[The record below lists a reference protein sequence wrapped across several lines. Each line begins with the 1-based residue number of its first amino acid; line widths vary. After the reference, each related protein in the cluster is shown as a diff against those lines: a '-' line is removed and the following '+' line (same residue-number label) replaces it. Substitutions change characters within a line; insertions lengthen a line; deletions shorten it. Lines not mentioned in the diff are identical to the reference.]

1 MNKNSPMTGFEPRTS
16 GVRSHCSTEPQPLP
30 KLRLLTKKIFLLQFG
45 RVVIVLALYL
55 RNPRLNLEKKFI
67 FEAFILQKFFF
78 EINKYKL
85 KKLAHFLAL
94 FLYFCLLYSV
104 LLQLIVNK
112 IANDWIQAADLWC
125 RKWPLCTQPL
135 PQEATKTCLI
145 IHCSILLF
153 LVVWCWIIQCLIILC
168 SLVLWFRYFISEPR

>member
-1 MNKNSPMTGFEPRTS
+1 M
-16 GVRSHCSTEPQPLP
+16 
-30 KLRLLTKKIFLLQFG
+30 
-45 RVVIVLALYL
+45 VIVLALYL
-55 RNPRLNLEKKFI
+55 RNPRLNLEKEFI

-125 RKWPLCTQPL
+125 RK
-135 PQEATKTCLI
+135 
-145 IHCSILLF
+145 
-153 LVVWCWIIQCLIILC
+153 
-168 SLVLWFRYFISEPR
+168 